1 MTKVFL
7 AFGHASV
14 LISGLDYQ
22 LEIENRSAVQRHE
35 CEQHFD
41 EETDPCSARNAG
53 KQYSNITIT
62 CHHEFIA
69 TIRSQKSFFK

>member
-1 MTKVFL
+1 MTIVFL

-14 LISGLDYQ
+14 LISGLGSE

-53 KQYSNITIT
+53 KQYSNITIA
-62 CHHEFIA
+62 CQHAFIA
-69 TIRSQKSFFK
+69 TIGSQNN